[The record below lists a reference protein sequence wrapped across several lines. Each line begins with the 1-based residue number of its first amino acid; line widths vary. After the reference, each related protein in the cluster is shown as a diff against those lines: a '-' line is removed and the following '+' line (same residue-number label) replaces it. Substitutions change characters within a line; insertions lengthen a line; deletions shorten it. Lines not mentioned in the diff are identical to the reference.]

1 MFRKYVF
8 IFRCFFLVL
17 LVNLNTINAQKNNYE
32 IIDLDNSLYYYNAI
46 IFKGDVYFGTDQ
58 GVYKKDENE
67 IILFDNTI
75 VGPITI
81 NKNQITP
88 GFIRSSEMFK
98 TLLPKNLQNNATNE
112 LVFDDNLLII
122 TEGKLFVYKEYNLKK
137 SNIGSVR
144 AISKN
149 YIGTYSKLG
158 VINKNDT
165 TKILRYTTS
174 YIREFPNATFICWDG
189 LYVKNDSI
197 VKNYF
202 SELFPGVKIGDKTI
216 GNAKDVIEI
225 KHPKYLL
232 NTDKGFYFLDI
243 ETDSV
248 ELISN
253 EFSEVS
259 FVNPSEPFESLNG
272 ENDFEIVL
280 FAFKKDIYALNVN
293 SKEIKQMYNF
303 KKNINGVLSFGTNE
317 FYILFDD
324 SLVRFNASSKTIEI
338 LIDGLRLVND
348 VGLFQNFV
356 FVTTDLGLSIYD
368 KNSQVGVKN
377 IFNDELNK
385 KAYYVKKDS
394 LILGGTNG
402 LYSISYPAL
411 TNLFLNKIKIN
422 NPKPLSVT
430 DQLIKYKWHL
440 IGLFSLLL
448 FISNVIL
455 YKKFREAKK
464 MSFVDVSSLKNEIES
479 YIDQNLS
486 TVNIEILKSEFSL
499 TNKQLYDYMGNEN
512 PGEIIRKK
520 RVSLVK
526 KLRNN
531 RKSED
536 EISKLT
542 GFSVSY
548 LKKI

>member
-1 MFRKYVF
+1 
-8 IFRCFFLVL
+8 
-17 LVNLNTINAQKNNYE
+17 
-32 IIDLDNSLYYYNAI
+32 
-46 IFKGDVYFGTDQ
+46 
-58 GVYKKDENE
+58 
-67 IILFDNTI
+67 
-75 VGPITI
+75 
-81 NKNQITP
+81 
-88 GFIRSSEMFK
+88 
-98 TLLPKNLQNNATNE
+98 
-112 LVFDDNLLII
+112 
-122 TEGKLFVYKEYNLKK
+122 
-137 SNIGSVR
+137 
-144 AISKN
+144 
-149 YIGTYSKLG
+149 
-158 VINKNDT
+158 
-165 TKILRYTTS
+165 
-174 YIREFPNATFICWDG
+174 
-189 LYVKNDSI
+189 
-197 VKNYF
+197 
-202 SELFPGVKIGDKTI
+202 
-216 GNAKDVIEI
+216 
-225 KHPKYLL
+225 
-232 NTDKGFYFLDI
+232 
-243 ETDSV
+243 
-248 ELISN
+248 
-253 EFSEVS
+253 
-259 FVNPSEPFESLNG
+259 
-272 ENDFEIVL
+272 
-280 FAFKKDIYALNVN
+280 
-293 SKEIKQMYNF
+293 MYNF

-348 VGLFQNFV
+348 VGLFQIFV

-368 KNSQVGVKN
+368 KNSQVGVKY
-377 IFNDELNK
+377 IFNDEFNK

-394 LILGGTNG
+394 LLLGGTNG

-526 KLRNN
+526 KLRKN

-542 GFSVSY
+542 GFSISY